1 MRTLSRA
8 AMAALVLFLCLAATA
23 SALDDHEVKASV
35 ADLAWMTGSWSGALG
50 PNTLE
55 EHWVEPKGGTISA
68 LVRMTTAESTP
79 TMELI
84 VIEQTGDT
92 LVLRLQQ
99 WNPGW
104 QSRTDGPTKFRLSA
118 IGERT
123 VSWEAE
129 GDAPITS
136 LTYSRPA
143 DDEFVID
150 VGTPGGGLKIPLK
163 AVD

>member
-1 MRTLSRA
+1 MRTPLR
-8 AMAALVLFLCLAATA
+8 AATA
-23 SALDDHEVKASV
+23 TLVLCTALGVSASAREHHEVRATV

-55 EHWVEPKGGTISA
+55 EHWTEPKGGTISA
-68 LVRMTTAESTP
+68 LVRMTTADATP

-84 VIEQTGDT
+84 VIEQAGDT

-104 QSRTDGPTKFRLSA
+104 QPRTDGPTVFRLVSV
-118 IGERT
+118 GERT

-129 GDAPITS
+129 GDAPISS

-143 DDEFVID
+143 DDQFVIA
-150 VGTPGGGLKIPLK
+150 VGTPGGQLEIPLT
-163 AVD
+163 AM

>member
-1 MRTLSRA
+1 MS
-8 AMAALVLFLCLAATA
+8 
-23 SALDDHEVKASV
+23 KA
-35 ADLAWMTGSWSGALG
+35 
-50 PNTLE
+50 
-55 EHWVEPKGGTISA
+55 
-68 LVRMTTAESTP
+68 TP

-84 VIEQTGDT
+84 VVEQEGDT

-104 QSRTDGPTKFRLSA
+104 QPRTDGPTKFRLSA

-129 GDAPITS
+129 GDAPINS

-163 AVD
+163 AMP